1 MCRKSLF
8 KAYLFW
14 FVLVA
19 VILVAGCSEKPV
31 PQHERVSYRLKWL
44 FNISVVGD
52 LYANEHG
59 MFADKGL
66 SVDIK
71 AGGPE
76 RDAIKELEIGRA
88 QFGVASADQGSSQSY
103 YVKLDR
109 EIQALK
115 QEFLELN
122 RDLSLL
128 EEEVLYPPDQQL
140 VVFFSISSGT
150 LFTPSAVNVQL
161 DGEVLV
167 HHEYAPSEVEALR
180 RGGVHRLYIGRV
192 QTGDHALEISLA
204 GTQGAGG
211 DFTRKTSTEFS
222 RWRGPTYVELRVEGT
237 GNKEEPEFRVDFW

>member
-1 MCRKSLF
+1 MQNALHIENQTNTH
-8 KAYLFW
+8 ALVAWLDAFW
-14 FVLVA
+14 RHWINRYTALILLVSIVVLV
-19 VILVAGCSEKPV
+19 
-31 PQHERVSYRLKWL
+31 
-44 FNISVVGD
+44 
-52 LYANEHG
+52 
-59 MFADKGL
+59 GL
-66 SVDIK
+66 ES
-71 AGGPE
+71 
-76 RDAIKELEIGRA
+76 R
-88 QFGVASADQGSSQSY
+88 VASADQGSSQSY